1 MRMKRRHWF
10 LVVLFVVS
18 LVLFWL
24 GQYCTFRGEVSRL
37 GFELSLSGLV
47 VWAVLLAAGM
57 LYVAHV
63 RLKILRDAS
72 RF

>member
-1 MRMKRRHWF
+1 MKRRYWF
-10 LVVLFVVS
+10 LVVLFVVG

-24 GQYCTFRGEVSRL
+24 GQYYTFRGEEARL

-63 RLKILRDAS
+63 RLKILRNAS